1 MRKSALA
8 IAIIGLASA
17 ARAEEQ
23 QVKIEA
29 KPLSIGALSEYGMLA
44 RGLYKVGPSNVGE
57 VWTNDWI
64 DHFGAFLTKEAVV
77 EDHLFLS
84 GGLGGVFQYRK
95 PERLSP
101 GFYGSQ
107 RKGFFVGPTMAMAD
121 YRFGDPANPVMTL
134 GAGMFPYKYN
144 ADASDLGEY
153 LYRSGAY
160 PAYTMTGGYVLL
172 NSASANLQGL
182 KSSLKLGGL
191 RADLLL
197 TTETNLA
204 PLYDWSLGL
213 IAGYSV
219 ADGLLDLGA
228 GVNFKRLIPVKPSRT
243 SPHASTNGYFKYQG
257 KDYTANTNYYSYQA
271 QFYNKRKTAADSLK
285 AAAAQADYDLVDSL
299 MDPDRTPA
307 PPKLSYY
314 TNSGALAMARA
325 TLDLKKV
332 FASELFG
339 PQDLKL
345 YSEVALLGVRNY
357 PVFYTKRSERMP
369 IMAGINLP
377 GFRIL
382 DLISIQAEWF
392 KSPWLNNTAQIANEA
407 IPLPLFPIA
416 SDSIASKREWNDLAK
431 KDDFKWSILVQKK
444 LGKFITI
451 SGQAASDHMRLVSS
465 RYFYGPQFD
474 HNEVTVDGSWRKLDL
489 PGGIFYVPRDWYW
502 MTQISW
508 GI

>member
-1 MRKSALA
+1 MQISALA
-8 IAIIGLASA
+8 IAILGLASA
-17 ARAEEQ
+17 AGAEER

-44 RGLYKVGPSNVGE
+44 KGLYKIGPSNVGE

-77 EDHLFLS
+77 DDRLFLS

-107 RKGFFVGPTMAMAD
+107 RKGFFIGPTMAMAD
-121 YRFGDPANPVMTL
+121 YRFGDPANPLLTL

-144 ADASDLGEY
+144 PDASDLGEY

-160 PAYTMTGGYVLL
+160 PSYTMTGGYVLL
-172 NSASANLQGL
+172 NSASANLQGM
-182 KSSLKLGGL
+182 KTSLRLGDFK
-191 RADLLL
+191 ADLLW

-213 IAGYSV
+213 IAGYSL
-219 ADGLLDLGA
+219 AGGLLDLGA
-228 GVNFKRLIPVKPSRT
+228 GVNFKRLVPVKPSRT
-243 SPHASTNGYFKYQG
+243 SPRTSTNGYFAYRG

-271 QFYNKRKTAADSLK
+271 QFYNKQKTAADSAR
-285 AAAAQADYDLVDSL
+285 AALAQADFDLVDSL
-299 MDPDRTPA
+299 LDPDRNPA
-307 PPKLSYY
+307 PPPKLSYY
-314 TNSGALAMARA
+314 TNSGVLAMARA
-325 TLDLKKV
+325 SLDLKKI

-339 PQDLKL
+339 PQDLRL
-345 YSEVALLGVRNY
+345 YSEVALLGLRDY

-369 IMAGINLP
+369 VMAGVNLP

-382 DLISIQAEWF
+382 DLIAIQAEWF

-407 IPLPLFPIA
+407 IPLPMFPIA
-416 SDSIASKREWNDLAK
+416 SDTIASKRGWNDLAK
-431 KDDFKWSILVQKK
+431 RDDFKWSVLVQKK
-444 LGKFITI
+444 LGKYITV
-451 SGQAASDHMRLVSS
+451 SGQAANDHMRLVSS

-474 HNEVTVDGSWRKLDL
+474 HNEITVS
-489 PGGIFYVPRDWYW
+489 RDHWYW

-508 GI
+508 GL

>member
-1 MRKSALA
+1 MHMPIYRLA
-8 IAIIGLASA
+8 QASAIIGLLSA
-17 ARAEEQ
+17 AAAAEQEIK
-23 QVKIEA
+23 VEA
-29 KPLSIGALSEYGMLA
+29 KPMSIAALSEYGMLA
-44 RGLYKVGPSNVGE
+44 KGLYKVGPSNVGE

-77 EDHLFLS
+77 DDRLYLT

-107 RKGFFVGPTMAMAD
+107 RKGFFIGPTHAMAD
-121 YRFGDPANPVMTL
+121 YHFGDPENPWLTL
-134 GAGMFPYKYN
+134 GAGMFQYKYN
-144 ADASDLGEY
+144 SDAWDLGEY

-160 PAYTMTGGYVLL
+160 PAYTMTGGYVLV
-172 NSASANLQGL
+172 NSAAANLQGA
-182 KSSLKLGGL
+182 KSSLRLGNF

-213 IAGYSV
+213 IAGYTV
-219 ADGLLDLGA
+219 ADGLLDVGA

-243 SPHASTNGYFKYQG
+243 SPPAATNGYFRYHG
-257 KDYTANTNYYSYQA
+257 RDYTANTNYYGYQA
-271 QFYNKRKTAADSLK
+271 QFYNKKKTAADSVK
-285 AAAAQADYDLVDSL
+285 AAAAQADFDLVDSL
-299 MDPDRTPA
+299 MDPDRNPA
-307 PPKLSYY
+307 PPKLQYF
-314 TNSGALAMARA
+314 TNSGVLAMARA
-325 TLDLKKV
+325 TLDLKKL
-332 FASELFG
+332 FTASIFG

-345 YSEVALLGVRNY
+345 YTEVALLGVRNY
-357 PVFYTKRSERMP
+357 PVFYTNRMERMP
-369 IMAGINLP
+369 IMAGVNLP
-377 GFRIL
+377 GFRFI
-382 DLISIQAEWF
+382 DLISIQVERY

-416 SDSIASKREWNDLAK
+416 SDSIASKKEWNDLAS
-431 KDDFKWSILVQKK
+431 KDDIKWSILVQKK

-451 SGQAASDHMRLVSS
+451 SGQAANDHLRLVSS

-474 HNEVTVDGSWRKLDL
+474 HNEVTVS
-489 PGGIFYVPRDWYW
+489 RDHWYW
-502 MTQISW
+502 MTQIAW

>member
-1 MRKSALA
+1 MDMPMHKTALA
-8 IAIIGLASA
+8 IAIFGLASA
-17 ARAEEQ
+17 VAENE
-23 QVKIEA
+23 VKVDA
-29 KPLSIGALSEYGMLA
+29 KPMAIGALSEYGMLA
-44 RGLYKVGPSNVGE
+44 KGIYKIGPSNVGE

-77 EDHLFLS
+77 NDRLFLS

-107 RKGFFVGPTMAMAD
+107 RSGFFVGPTKAMAD
-121 YRFGDPANPVMTL
+121 YHFGDPKNPWLTL
-134 GAGMFPYKYN
+134 GAGMFPYKYDS
-144 ADASDLGEY
+144 DASDLGEY

-160 PAYTMTGGYVLL
+160 PAYTMTGGYVLVG
-172 NSASANLQGL
+172 NAEAALQGV
-182 KSSLKLGGL
+182 KSSLKLGSF

-204 PLYDWSLGL
+204 PLYDWSLGC
-213 IAGYSV
+213 IVGYSV
-219 ADGLLDLGA
+219 ADGLLDVGA

-243 SPHASTNGYFKYQG
+243 SKPSATNGYFSYQG

-271 QFYNKRKTAADSLK
+271 QFYNKKKTAADSVK

-299 MDPDRTPA
+299 MDPARTPA
-307 PPKLSYY
+307 PPKLEYF
-314 TNSGALAMARA
+314 TNAGVLAMARA
-325 TLDLKKV
+325 TLDLKKI
-332 FASELFG
+332 FAAEMFG

-345 YSEVALLGVRNY
+345 YSEIALLGVRNY

-369 IMAGINLP
+369 IMAGVNLP
-377 GFRIL
+377 GFRLL
-382 DLISIQAEWF
+382 DLISVQAEWF

-407 IPLPLFPIA
+407 IPLPIFPIA
-416 SDSIASKREWNDLAK
+416 SDTVASEKEWNDLAT
-431 KDDFKWSILVQKK
+431 KDDFKWSILIQKK
-444 LGKFITI
+444 IGKFITI
-451 SGQAASDHMRLVSS
+451 SGQAANDHMRLVSS

-474 HNEVTVDGSWRKLDL
+474 HNEITVGK
-489 PGGIFYVPRDWYW
+489 GDWYW
-502 MTQISW
+502 MTQVAW